1 MDKSIII
8 QKQIRDNADELHS
21 FMRDLTNWEKEMKR
35 KENLLHG
42 EASQDIPPIRKKTKT
57 SKPANETENVS
68 PSQNPPENKPKKI
81 ASYDYR
87 AWDKLDVLI
96 HANKAV
102 IENKESDVVNQ
113 VKKKMCWEHIAE
125 MFNSQETHENK
136 RTASQ
141 LIKFWDNEKTK
152 RKRILTNAKLKQAAT
167 PYSDYCEPNFSGV
180 GQNGFDRELES
191 NINEM
196 SIATTKGPP
205 MIDYES
211 LGRRSHPQSE
221 NGECPTY
228 PSASYSQSHSSGAN
242 PMDSPYDK
250 KPPATSPS
258 EAERRSKIQEEM
270 DEMRRQHEK
279 DMTALRLEEM
289 RCRVELAKKEI
300 ELKEKHVELE
310 SKKIESLD
318 SEDSGEEGKKTKVQK
333 KSGSKSVP
341 AKSPVTPTNASSTK
355 SEISSNSGK
364 SQEKNSKSG
373 NEFVTAGE
381 WNEAIRMYSNAIN
394 LYPVDSVFYANRA
407 LCYLK
412 LQRYKDAQYDCD
424 TALTHNDQY
433 VKAYLRR
440 AAAFENQGKYELA
453 QKDFR
458 TVLKFEPNNRAAKD
472 GLASVHKKITSQNCT
487 SNISS
492 ESKVKPPG
500 CGSVKEKMLCT
511 EGSKVTAVTPSES
524 KIFEANKEEAL
535 VVRTW
540 KSEENDPRVLMETK
554 PLKRVKIEEVYC
566 DYESPLKTNG
576 KNLLPSKEKQATVS
590 IPDSNS
596 SAHKSVVSGKIQEI
610 KADTSVLSQT
620 SVKAE
625 LMEELKITSPKLK
638 ENQPVVKAETK
649 VTEMGSVQNP
659 ENIDIPRIPISYVGF
674 SNSWSLMQNEP
685 EKRYLYLKC
694 CEIWLVTVK
703 QSRTCSDSDIS
714 ELRQSFQV

>member
-87 AWDKLDVLI
+87 AWDKLDV
-96 HANKAV
+96 
-102 IENKESDVVNQ
+102 D
-113 VKKKMCWEHIAE
+113 
-125 MFNSQETHENK
+125 
-136 RTASQ
+136 
-141 LIKFWDNEKTK
+141 
-152 RKRILTNAKLKQAAT
+152 KLCK
-167 PYSDYCEPNFSGV
+167 D
-180 GQNGFDRELES
+180 L
-191 NINEM
+191 
-196 SIATTKGPP
+196 
-205 MIDYES
+205 
-211 LGRRSHPQSE
+211 
-221 NGECPTY
+221 
-228 PSASYSQSHSSGAN
+228 
-242 PMDSPYDK
+242 DS
-250 KPPATSPS
+250 
-258 EAERRSKIQEEM
+258 
-270 DEMRRQHEK
+270 
-279 DMTALRLEEM
+279 
-289 RCRVELAKKEI
+289 
-300 ELKEKHVELE
+300 
-310 SKKIESLD
+310 D

-364 SQEKNSKSG
+364 SQEKNSKSVSWRSKPEYENQPPIKDSESFEDAHWKGKSKHEIQIRANYYKELG

-540 KSEENDPRVLMETK
+540 KSEENDPRVLMETVMRPAHLQSTK

-685 EKRYLYLKC
+685 EKRYLYLKRISGEKLPIIFGNSLENSVLS
-694 CEIWLVTVK
+694 EIIAVLQSEFVARNEKISPFLFGLTRVQRFRALVLFLSEADKTVLRDLVSYCQAK
-703 QSRTCSDSDIS
+703 QDV
-714 ELRQSFQV
+714 LRF